1 VDHWAGINQDILLR
15 DTAGV
20 NEIITKL
27 KHHQEKMIQIK
38 SMIKRTLNGAIQS
51 LKKELAGDIDRFFD
65 ARSGQIV
72 VNIVEFIRNYNVTY
86 SRYEESMI
94 ASGFSNTLYSVF
106 QEVKQGLDTFMTET
120 INPEIVGFVKSKEA
134 RIKEYLESVVS
145 PFDSMI
151 QDAIMEYNVA
161 LSSVGIARLM
171 ESRQKVEL
179 PDMDFLK
186 GVIALTLPPL
196 AENMR
201 YSAKIRTEAIM
212 RLGFYA
218 AVKMLKK
225 ILKKPIQKKNEEE
238 ILALKD
244 GVLRMKRE
252 TERSIIFLFKDY
264 RENIKFQYLFKI
276 ADAASGR
283 LIETLFDRF
292 QAYVADF
299 STIEEL
305 MKQEQSEKERTSQ
318 ILKEME
324 LVAGSIN
331 ERVDAVREKI
341 SLTI

>member
-1 VDHWAGINQDILLR
+1 
-15 DTAGV
+15 
-20 NEIITKL
+20 
-27 KHHQEKMIQIK
+27 
-38 SMIKRTLNGAIQS
+38 
-51 LKKELAGDIDRFFD
+51 
-65 ARSGQIV
+65 
-72 VNIVEFIRNYNVTY
+72 
-86 SRYEESMI
+86 MI